1 MLVCHRGSE
10 SHSDLQVDHAA
21 LLAHL
26 NNRLKIDFRWFRPQ
40 GRSQTLLS
48 HGSGQDGPAHGEGQA
63 MPPFVIFD
71 ERWIYDSAWARLG
84 EMRGVT
90 LRMLWV

>member
-1 MLVCHRGSE
+1 
-10 SHSDLQVDHAA
+10 
-21 LLAHL
+21 
-26 NNRLKIDFRWFRPQ
+26 
-40 GRSQTLLS
+40 
-48 HGSGQDGPAHGEGQA
+48 